1 MEEQEERVIKLEV
14 EVGNMREDIKEL
26 KKNQKEQDKYS
37 TELQMNIN
45 NLVNSMQVTNEKLD
59 KLCESFETKEK
70 EDNKDSKEVT
80 KLIRNT
86 IITGVT
92 GTIIGAIL
100 ALIL

>member
-45 NLVNSMQVTNEKLD
+45 NLVNSMKVTNEKLD

-70 EDNKDSKEVT
+70 EDSKDSKEVT

-86 IITGVT
+86 AITGVV

-100 ALIL
+100 ALVL

>member
-1 MEEQEERVIKLEV
+1 MNEEKVAKIESDIEHMK
-14 EVGNMREDIKEL
+14 EDIREL
-26 KKNQKEQDKYS
+26 KEAQKQSDNND
-37 TELQMNIN
+37 TELKIN
-45 NLVNSMQVTNEKLD
+45 VSNLVNSLSVTNEKLD
-59 KLCESFETKEK
+59 KLCNSFETKEK

-100 ALIL
+100 ALVL

>member
-26 KKNQKEQDKYS
+26 KKNQKAYNEDNV
-37 TELQMNIN
+37 ELKININ

-59 KLCESFETKEK
+59 KLCNAFNTKEK

-86 IITGVT
+86 AITGVV
-92 GTIIGAIL
+92 GAIVGAIL

>member
-1 MEEQEERVIKLEV
+1 MSEEQERIIKLEA
-14 EVGNMREDIKEL
+14 EVGNIKEDIKEL
-26 KKNQKEQDKYS
+26 KKNQKDYNEDNV
-37 TELQMNIN
+37 ELKININ

-59 KLCESFETKEK
+59 KLCNSFETKEK

>member
-1 MEEQEERVIKLEV
+1 MNEEKIAKIEADV
-14 EVGNMREDIKEL
+14 EHMKEDIREL
-26 KKNQKEQDKYS
+26 KEAQKQSDNND
-37 TELQMNIN
+37 TELKIN
-45 NLVNSMQVTNEKLD
+45 VSNLVNSLSVTNEKLD
-59 KLCESFETKEK
+59 KLCNAFETKEK

-86 IITGVT
+86 IITGVV